1 MISLRTAV
9 LIQRSMRY
17 RFFSGHIVITL
28 PKYLIYEKYRT
39 NKPLQLLPGLS
50 FKVKYIV
57 VLKHN
62 IPKSQT
68 FVKPN
73 NAGASHFFLRRRQ
86 VHINDARN
94 VIYIDRERERG
105 MNENTHAVK
114 NSPISHF
121 SLGIEL

>member
-1 MISLRTAV
+1 
-9 LIQRSMRY
+9 MRY